1 MKKTA
6 PPPPP
11 VPLSLQSDSLTK
23 CIHLSENVPH
33 RVCRQA
39 PFVMCLCLVCDGFLC
54 DTDCSHLL

>member
-6 PPPPP
+6 PPPP

-23 CIHLSENVPH
+23 CIHLSENVPR
-33 RVCRQA
+33 RVCRQV
-39 PFVMCLCLVCDGFLC
+39 PFVLCLCLVWDGFLC